1 MSMKNHT
8 IPLVA
13 IVGRPN
19 VGKSTIFNRIVGNR
33 QAIVSDIA
41 GTTRDRII
49 TQTEWAG
56 KRFLLV
62 DTGGLESVDTT
73 LSDTAEILDKVQSQ
87 VDVAISDADVIIF
100 ATDANTG
107 ITPDDAEV
115 AQKLRVAGNQVVL
128 AVNKADNIQKE
139 ADTSEFYKLGLGDPI
154 PLSAYHNQGVDDLM
168 MSVIERLPSN
178 DLDNELQSDVRLSII
193 GRANVGKSQLLNA
206 LTGDNRSI
214 VSDIPGTTRD
224 AIDSSIS
231 YKDKSILLID
241 TAGIRR
247 RGRIEPGVE
256 NYSVMRS
263 MRALERSEVSLL
275 VIDATEL
282 ATGQDSHVASYV
294 LQAYRGIVIV
304 VNKWDLSKNLGIS
317 KDNAKK
323 IIRERMKFIHFA
335 PIQFTSA
342 LNKTG
347 LDSMLNTV
355 LRVHL
360 QWNETL
366 PRYDLRRTIL
376 NAVADHPPASNPRHG
391 LKLYGVTQDSC
402 GPPGFTFYV
411 NRSDLV
417 HFSYR
422 RYLENILRKTYGFE
436 GTPLKMRFK
445 GRGEQ

>member
-1 MSMKNHT
+1 MENHAM
-8 IPLVA
+8 PLVA

-19 VGKSTIFNRIVGNR
+19 VGKSTIFNRIIGDR

-41 GTTRDRII
+41 GTTRDRLI
-49 TQTEWAG
+49 TETEWAN

-62 DTGGLESVDTT
+62 DTGGLESTDPTT
-73 LSDTAEILDKVQSQ
+73 SPAAQILDKVQSQ
-87 VDVAISDADVIIF
+87 VEVAIEDADVIIF
-100 ATDANTG
+100 ATDADTG
-107 ITPDDAEV
+107 ITPDDSEV
-115 AQKLRVAGNQVVL
+115 AQKLRVSGNKVVL
-128 AVNKADNIQKE
+128 AVNKADNIQRE

-154 PLSAYHNQGVDDLM
+154 PISAYHNHGVDDLM
-168 MSVIERLPSN
+168 MSVVERLPSN
-178 DLDNELQSDVRLSII
+178 DLNNQIESDVRLSIV

-224 AIDSSIS
+224 AIDSSIRH
-231 YKDKSILLID
+231 KDKSILLID

-247 RGRIEPGVE
+247 RGRIEPGIE
-256 NYSVMRS
+256 NYSVIRS
-263 MRALERSEVSLL
+263 IRAVERSEVSLL
-275 VIDATEL
+275 VLDATEL
-282 ATGQDSHVASYV
+282 ATSQDSHVASYL

-304 VNKWDLSKNLGIS
+304 VNKWDLSKDLGIS
-317 KDNAKK
+317 KDDAKK
-323 IIRERMKFIHFA
+323 IIRQRMKFIHFV

-342 LNKTG
+342 LNKAG

-355 LRVHL
+355 FKVHL
-360 QWNETL
+360 QWNQEL

-391 LKLYGVTQDSC
+391 LKLYGVTQDRF

-445 GRGEQ
+445 GRGEH

>member
-1 MSMKNHT
+1 MENHAM
-8 IPLVA
+8 PLVA

-19 VGKSTIFNRIVGNR
+19 VGKSTIFNRIIGDR

-41 GTTRDRII
+41 GTTRDRLI
-49 TQTEWAG
+49 TETEWAN

-62 DTGGLESVDTT
+62 DTGGLESTDPTT
-73 LSDTAEILDKVQSQ
+73 SPTAQILDKVQSQ
-87 VDVAISDADVIIF
+87 VEVAIEDADVIIF
-100 ATDANTG
+100 ATDADTG

-115 AQKLRVAGNQVVL
+115 AQKLRVSGNKVVL
-128 AVNKADNIQKE
+128 AVNKADNIQRE

-154 PLSAYHNQGVDDLM
+154 PISAYHNHGVDDLM
-168 MSVIERLPSN
+168 MSVVERLPSN
-178 DLDNELQSDVRLSII
+178 DLNNQIESDVRLSIV

-224 AIDSSIS
+224 AIDSSIRH
-231 YKDKSILLID
+231 KDKSILLID

-247 RGRIEPGVE
+247 RGRIEPGIE
-256 NYSVMRS
+256 NYSVIRS
-263 MRALERSEVSLL
+263 IRAVERSEVSLL
-275 VIDATEL
+275 VLDATEL
-282 ATGQDSHVASYV
+282 ATSQDSHVASYL

-304 VNKWDLSKNLGIS
+304 VNKWDLSKDLGIS
-317 KDNAKK
+317 KDDAKK
-323 IIRERMKFIHFA
+323 IIRQRMKFLHFV

-342 LNKTG
+342 LNKAG

-355 LRVHL
+355 FKVHL
-360 QWNETL
+360 QWNQEL

-391 LKLYGVTQDSC
+391 LKLYGVTQDRF

-422 RYLENILRKTYGFE
+422 RYLENTLRKTYGFD

-445 GRGEQ
+445 GRGEH

>member
-1 MSMKNHT
+1 MKNHAM
-8 IPLVA
+8 PLVA

-19 VGKSTIFNRIVGNR
+19 VGKSTIFNRIIGDR

-41 GTTRDRII
+41 GTTRDRLI
-49 TQTEWAG
+49 TETEWAN

-62 DTGGLESVDTT
+62 DTGGLESTDPTT
-73 LSDTAEILDKVQSQ
+73 SPTAQILDKVQSQ
-87 VDVAISDADVIIF
+87 VEVAIEDADVIIF
-100 ATDANTG
+100 ATDADTG

-115 AQKLRVAGNQVVL
+115 AQKLRVSGNKVVL
-128 AVNKADNIQKE
+128 AVNKADNIQRE

-154 PLSAYHNQGVDDLM
+154 PISAYHNHGVDDLM
-168 MSVIERLPSN
+168 MSVVERLPSN
-178 DLDNELQSDVRLSII
+178 DLIKQIESDVRLSIV

-224 AIDSSIS
+224 AIDSSIRH
-231 YKDKSILLID
+231 KDKSILLID

-247 RGRIEPGVE
+247 RGRIEPGIE
-256 NYSVMRS
+256 NYSVIRS
-263 MRALERSEVSLL
+263 IRAVERSEVSLL
-275 VIDATEL
+275 VLDATEL
-282 ATGQDSHVASYV
+282 ATSQDSHVASYL

-304 VNKWDLSKNLGIS
+304 VNKWDLSKDLGIS
-317 KDNAKK
+317 KDDAKK
-323 IIRERMKFIHFA
+323 IIRQRMKFLHFV

-342 LNKTG
+342 LNKAG

-355 LRVHL
+355 FKVHL
-360 QWNETL
+360 QWNQEL

-391 LKLYGVTQDSC
+391 LKLYGVTQDRF

-445 GRGEQ
+445 GRGEH

>member
-1 MSMKNHT
+1 MENHAM
-8 IPLVA
+8 PLVA

-19 VGKSTIFNRIVGNR
+19 VGKSTIFNRIIGDR

-41 GTTRDRII
+41 GTTRDRLI
-49 TQTEWAG
+49 TETEWAN

-62 DTGGLESVDTT
+62 DTGGLESTDPTT
-73 LSDTAEILDKVQSQ
+73 SPAAQILDKVQSQ
-87 VDVAISDADVIIF
+87 VEVAIEDADVIIF
-100 ATDANTG
+100 ATDADTG
-107 ITPDDAEV
+107 ITPDDSEV
-115 AQKLRVAGNQVVL
+115 AQKLRVSGNKVVL
-128 AVNKADNIQKE
+128 AVNKADNIQRE

-154 PLSAYHNQGVDDLM
+154 PISAYHNHGVDDLM
-168 MSVIERLPSN
+168 MSVVERLPSN
-178 DLDNELQSDVRLSII
+178 DLNNQIESDVRLSIV

-224 AIDSSIS
+224 AIDSSIRH
-231 YKDKSILLID
+231 KDKSILLID

-247 RGRIEPGVE
+247 RGRIEPGIE
-256 NYSVMRS
+256 NYSVIRS
-263 MRALERSEVSLL
+263 IRAVERSEVSLL
-275 VIDATEL
+275 VLDATEL
-282 ATGQDSHVASYV
+282 ATSQDSHVASYL

-304 VNKWDLSKNLGIS
+304 VNKWDLSKDLGIS
-317 KDNAKK
+317 KDDAKK
-323 IIRERMKFIHFA
+323 IIRQRMKFIHFV

-342 LNKTG
+342 LNKAG

-355 LRVHL
+355 FKVHL
-360 QWNETL
+360 QWNQEL

-391 LKLYGVTQDSC
+391 LKLYGVTQDRF

-445 GRGEQ
+445 GRGEV

>member
-1 MSMKNHT
+1 MENHAM
-8 IPLVA
+8 PLVA

-19 VGKSTIFNRIVGNR
+19 VGKSTIFNRIIGDR

-41 GTTRDRII
+41 GTTRDRLI
-49 TQTEWAG
+49 TETEWAN

-62 DTGGLESVDTT
+62 DTGGLESTDPTT
-73 LSDTAEILDKVQSQ
+73 SPAAQILDKVQSQ
-87 VDVAISDADVIIF
+87 VEVAIEDADVIIF
-100 ATDANTG
+100 ATDADTG
-107 ITPDDAEV
+107 ITPDDSEV
-115 AQKLRVAGNQVVL
+115 AQKLRVSGNKVVL
-128 AVNKADNIQKE
+128 AVNKADNIQRE

-154 PLSAYHNQGVDDLM
+154 PISAYHNHGVDDLM
-168 MSVIERLPSN
+168 MSVVERLPSN
-178 DLDNELQSDVRLSII
+178 DLNNQIESDVRLSIV

-224 AIDSSIS
+224 AIDSSIRH
-231 YKDKSILLID
+231 KDKSILLID

-247 RGRIEPGVE
+247 RGRIEPGIE
-256 NYSVMRS
+256 NYSVIRS
-263 MRALERSEVSLL
+263 IRAVERSEVSLL
-275 VIDATEL
+275 VLDATEL
-282 ATGQDSHVASYV
+282 ATSQDSHVASYL

-304 VNKWDLSKNLGIS
+304 VNKWDLSKDLGIS
-317 KDNAKK
+317 KDDAKK
-323 IIRERMKFIHFA
+323 IIRQRMKFIHFV

-342 LNKTG
+342 LNKAG

-355 LRVHL
+355 FKVHL
-360 QWNETL
+360 QWNQEL

-391 LKLYGVTQDSC
+391 LKLYGVTQDRF

-422 RYLENILRKTYGFE
+422 RYLENILRKTYGFD

-445 GRGEQ
+445 GRGEH

>member
-1 MSMKNHT
+1 MKNHAM
-8 IPLVA
+8 PLVA

-19 VGKSTIFNRIVGNR
+19 VGKSTIFNRIIGDR

-41 GTTRDRII
+41 GTTRDRLI
-49 TQTEWAG
+49 TETEWAN

-62 DTGGLESVDTT
+62 DTGGLESTDPTT
-73 LSDTAEILDKVQSQ
+73 SPAAQILDKVQSQ
-87 VDVAISDADVIIF
+87 VEVAIEDADVIIF
-100 ATDANTG
+100 ATDADTG
-107 ITPDDAEV
+107 ITPDDSEV
-115 AQKLRVAGNQVVL
+115 AQKLRVSGNKVVL
-128 AVNKADNIQKE
+128 AVNKADNIQRE

-154 PLSAYHNQGVDDLM
+154 PISAYHNHGVDDLM
-168 MSVIERLPSN
+168 MSVVERLPSN
-178 DLDNELQSDVRLSII
+178 DLNNQIESDVRLSIV

-224 AIDSSIS
+224 AIDSSIRH
-231 YKDKSILLID
+231 KDKSILLID

-247 RGRIEPGVE
+247 RGRIEPGIE
-256 NYSVMRS
+256 NYSVIRS
-263 MRALERSEVSLL
+263 IRAVERSEVSLL
-275 VIDATEL
+275 VLDATEL
-282 ATGQDSHVASYV
+282 ATSQDSHVASYL

-304 VNKWDLSKNLGIS
+304 VNKWDLSKDLGIS
-317 KDNAKK
+317 KDDAKK
-323 IIRERMKFIHFA
+323 IIRQRMKFIHFV

-342 LNKTG
+342 LNKAG

-355 LRVHL
+355 FKVHL
-360 QWNETL
+360 QWNQEL

-391 LKLYGVTQDSC
+391 LKLYGVTQDRF

-445 GRGEQ
+445 GRGEH

>member
-1 MSMKNHT
+1 MKNHAM
-8 IPLVA
+8 PLVA

-19 VGKSTIFNRIVGNR
+19 VGKSTIFNRIIGDR

-41 GTTRDRII
+41 GTTRDRLI
-49 TQTEWAG
+49 TETEWAN

-62 DTGGLESVDTT
+62 DTGGLESTDPTT
-73 LSDTAEILDKVQSQ
+73 SPAAQILDKVQSQ
-87 VDVAISDADVIIF
+87 VEVAIEDADVIIF
-100 ATDANTG
+100 ATDADTG
-107 ITPDDAEV
+107 ITPDDSEV
-115 AQKLRVAGNQVVL
+115 AQKLRVSGNKVVL
-128 AVNKADNIQKE
+128 AVNKADNIQRE

-154 PLSAYHNQGVDDLM
+154 PISAYHNHGVDDLM
-168 MSVIERLPSN
+168 MSVVERLPSN
-178 DLDNELQSDVRLSII
+178 DLNNQIESDVRLSIV

-224 AIDSSIS
+224 AIDSSIRH
-231 YKDKSILLID
+231 KDKSILLID

-247 RGRIEPGVE
+247 RGRIEPGIE
-256 NYSVMRS
+256 NYSVIRS
-263 MRALERSEVSLL
+263 IRAVERSEVSLL
-275 VIDATEL
+275 VLDATEL
-282 ATGQDSHVASYV
+282 ATSQDSHVASYL

-304 VNKWDLSKNLGIS
+304 VNKWDLSKDLGIS
-317 KDNAKK
+317 KDDAKK
-323 IIRERMKFIHFA
+323 IIRQRMKFIHFV

-342 LNKTG
+342 LNKAG

-355 LRVHL
+355 FKVHL
-360 QWNETL
+360 QWNQEL

-391 LKLYGVTQDSC
+391 LKLYGVTQDRF

-422 RYLENILRKTYGFE
+422 RYLENTLRKTYGFD

-445 GRGEQ
+445 GRGEH

>member
-1 MSMKNHT
+1 MENHAM
-8 IPLVA
+8 PLVA

-19 VGKSTIFNRIVGNR
+19 VGKSTIFNRIIGDR

-41 GTTRDRII
+41 GTTRDRLI
-49 TQTEWAG
+49 TETEWAN

-62 DTGGLESVDTT
+62 DTGGLESTDPTT
-73 LSDTAEILDKVQSQ
+73 SPAAQILDKVQSQ
-87 VDVAISDADVIIF
+87 VEVAIEDADVIIF
-100 ATDANTG
+100 ATDADTG

-115 AQKLRVAGNQVVL
+115 AQKLRVSGNKVVL
-128 AVNKADNIQKE
+128 AVNKADNIQRE

-154 PLSAYHNQGVDDLM
+154 PISAYHNHGVDDLM
-168 MSVIERLPSN
+168 MSVVERLPSN
-178 DLDNELQSDVRLSII
+178 DLNNQIESDVRLSIV

-224 AIDSSIS
+224 AIDSSIRH
-231 YKDKSILLID
+231 KDKSILLID

-247 RGRIEPGVE
+247 RGRIEPGIE
-256 NYSVMRS
+256 NYSVIRS
-263 MRALERSEVSLL
+263 IRAVERSEVSLL
-275 VIDATEL
+275 VLDVTEL
-282 ATGQDSHVASYV
+282 ATSQDSHVASYL

-304 VNKWDLSKNLGIS
+304 VNKWDLSKDLGIS
-317 KDNAKK
+317 KDDAKK
-323 IIRERMKFIHFA
+323 IIRQRMKFIHFV

-342 LNKTG
+342 LNKAG

-355 LRVHL
+355 FKVHL
-360 QWNETL
+360 QWNQEL

-391 LKLYGVTQDSC
+391 LKLYGVTQDRF

-445 GRGEQ
+445 GRGEH

>member
-1 MSMKNHT
+1 MKNHAM
-8 IPLVA
+8 PLVA

-19 VGKSTIFNRIVGNR
+19 VGKSTIFNRIIGDR

-41 GTTRDRII
+41 GTTRDRLI
-49 TQTEWAG
+49 TETEWAN

-62 DTGGLESVDTT
+62 DTGGLESTDPTT
-73 LSDTAEILDKVQSQ
+73 SPTAQILDKVQSQ
-87 VDVAISDADVIIF
+87 VEVAIEDADVIIF
-100 ATDANTG
+100 ATDADTG

-115 AQKLRVAGNQVVL
+115 AQKLRVSGNKVVL
-128 AVNKADNIQKE
+128 AVNKADNIQRE

-154 PLSAYHNQGVDDLM
+154 PISAYHNHGVDDLM
-168 MSVIERLPSN
+168 MSVVERLPSN
-178 DLDNELQSDVRLSII
+178 DLNNQIESDVRLSIV

-224 AIDSSIS
+224 AIDSSIRH
-231 YKDKSILLID
+231 KDKSILLID

-247 RGRIEPGVE
+247 RGRIEPGIE
-256 NYSVMRS
+256 NYSVIRS
-263 MRALERSEVSLL
+263 IRAVERSEVSLL
-275 VIDATEL
+275 VLDATEL
-282 ATGQDSHVASYV
+282 ATSQDSHVASYL

-304 VNKWDLSKNLGIS
+304 VNKWDLSKDLGIS
-317 KDNAKK
+317 KDDAKK
-323 IIRERMKFIHFA
+323 IIRQRMKFIHFV

-342 LNKTG
+342 LNKAG

-355 LRVHL
+355 FKVHL
-360 QWNETL
+360 QWNQEL

-391 LKLYGVTQDSC
+391 LKLYGVTQDRF

-422 RYLENILRKTYGFE
+422 RYLENTLRKTYGFD

-445 GRGEQ
+445 GRGEH

>member
-1 MSMKNHT
+1 MKNQA

-19 VGKSTIFNRIVGNR
+19 VGKSTIFNRIIGDR

-41 GTTRDRII
+41 GTTRDRLI
-49 TQTEWAG
+49 TETEWRDI
-56 KRFLLV
+56 KFLLV
-62 DTGGLESVDTT
+62 DTGGLESTDSTSST
-73 LSDTAEILDKVQSQ
+73 KTQILEKVQSQ
-87 VDVAISDADVIIF
+87 VDVAIADADVIIF

-107 ITPDDAEV
+107 ITADDAAV
-115 AQKLRVAGNQVVL
+115 GQKLRMSGHQVVL
-128 AVNKADNIQKE
+128 AVNKADNIQRE

-154 PLSAYHNQGVDDLM
+154 PISAYHNQGIDDLM
-168 MSVIERLPSN
+168 ISVVDRLPDNNLIN
-178 DLDNELQSDVRLSII
+178 DLVSDVRLSII

-214 VSDIPGTTRD
+214 VSDMPGTTRD

-231 YKDKSILLID
+231 HKDKSILLID

-247 RGRIEPGVE
+247 RGRIEPGIE
-256 NYSVMRS
+256 NYSVIRS
-263 MRALERSEVSLL
+263 LRAVERSEVSLL
-275 VIDATEL
+275 VMDATEL
-282 ATGQDSHVASYV
+282 ATGQDSHVASYL
-294 LQAYRGIVIV
+294 LQAHRGIVIV
-304 VNKWDLSKNLGIS
+304 VNKWDLSKSLGLS
-317 KDNAKK
+317 KDQAKK
-323 IIRERMKFIHFA
+323 IIREKMKFTHFV

-347 LDSMLNTV
+347 LEAMLNTV
-355 LRVHL
+355 FKVHT
-360 QWNETL
+360 QWTQNL

-391 LKLYGVTQDSC
+391 LKIYGVTQDSY

-411 NRSDLV
+411 NKSDLV

-422 RYLENILRKTYGFE
+422 RYLENTLRKTYGFD
-436 GTPLKMRFK
+436 GAPLKMRFK
-445 GRGEQ
+445 GRGEH

>member
-1 MSMKNHT
+1 MKNHA

-19 VGKSTIFNRIVGNR
+19 VGKSTIFNRIIGDR

-41 GTTRDRII
+41 GTTRDRLI
-49 TQTEWAG
+49 TQTEWADTT
-56 KRFLLV
+56 FLLV
-62 DTGGLESVDTT
+62 DTGGLESANTN
-73 LSDTAEILDKVQSQ
+73 LSTPSEILDKVQSQ

-107 ITPDDAEV
+107 ITPDDVEV

-128 AVNKADNIQKE
+128 AVNKADNFQRE
-139 ADTSEFYKLGLGDPI
+139 ANTAEFYKLGLGDPI
-154 PLSAYHNQGVDDLM
+154 PISAYHNHGVDNLM
-168 MSVIERLPSN
+168 LSVIERLPNN
-178 DLDNELQSDVRLSII
+178 DLNNEFESDVRLAII
-193 GRANVGKSQLLNA
+193 GRANVGKSQMLNS

-214 VSDIPGTTRD
+214 VSHVPGTTRD

-231 YKDKSILLID
+231 HKDKSILLID

-247 RGRIEPGVE
+247 RGSVEPGIE
-256 NYSVMRS
+256 NYSVIRS
-263 MRALERSEVSLL
+263 IRAVDRSEVCLL
-275 VIDATEL
+275 VLDASEL
-282 ATGQDSHVASYV
+282 ATSQDSHVASYL

-304 VNKWDLSKNLGIS
+304 VNKWDLSKSQGMS
-317 KDNAKK
+317 KDDAKK
-323 IIRERMKFIHFA
+323 IIREKMKFIHFV

-347 LDSMLNTV
+347 LDSMLDTV
-355 LRVHL
+355 FKVHA
-360 QWNETL
+360 QWSQSL
-366 PRYDLRRTIL
+366 PRYDLRRTVL

-391 LKLYGVTQDSC
+391 LKVFGVTQDIC

-411 NRSDLV
+411 NKSDLV

-422 RYLENILRKTYGFE
+422 RYLENSIRKAYGFE
-436 GTPLKMRFK
+436 GAPLKMRFK

>member
-1 MSMKNHT
+1 MKNHAM
-8 IPLVA
+8 PLVA

-19 VGKSTIFNRIVGNR
+19 VGKSTIFNRIIGDR

-41 GTTRDRII
+41 GTTRDRLI
-49 TQTEWAG
+49 TETEWAN

-62 DTGGLESVDTT
+62 DTGGLESTDPTT
-73 LSDTAEILDKVQSQ
+73 SPAAQILDKVQSQ
-87 VDVAISDADVIIF
+87 VEVAIEDADVIIF
-100 ATDANTG
+100 ATDADTG
-107 ITPDDAEV
+107 ITPDDSEV
-115 AQKLRVAGNQVVL
+115 AQKLRVSGNKVVL
-128 AVNKADNIQKE
+128 AVNKADNIQRE

-154 PLSAYHNQGVDDLM
+154 PISAYHNHGVDDLM
-168 MSVIERLPSN
+168 MSVVERLPSN
-178 DLDNELQSDVRLSII
+178 DLINQIESDVRLSIV

-224 AIDSSIS
+224 AIDSSIRH
-231 YKDKSILLID
+231 KDKSILLID

-247 RGRIEPGVE
+247 RGRIEPGIE
-256 NYSVMRS
+256 NYSVIRS
-263 MRALERSEVSLL
+263 IRAVERSEVSLL
-275 VIDATEL
+275 VLDATEL
-282 ATGQDSHVASYV
+282 ATSQDSHVASYL

-304 VNKWDLSKNLGIS
+304 VNKWDLSKDLGIS
-317 KDNAKK
+317 KDDAKK
-323 IIRERMKFIHFA
+323 IIRQRMKFIHFV

-342 LNKTG
+342 LNKAG

-355 LRVHL
+355 FKVHL
-360 QWNETL
+360 QWNQEL

-391 LKLYGVTQDSC
+391 LKLYGVTQDRF

-445 GRGEQ
+445 GRGEH

>member
-1 MSMKNHT
+1 MENHAM
-8 IPLVA
+8 PLVA

-19 VGKSTIFNRIVGNR
+19 VGKSTIFNRIIGDR

-41 GTTRDRII
+41 GTTRDRLI
-49 TQTEWAG
+49 TETEWAN

-62 DTGGLESVDTT
+62 DTGGLESTDPTT
-73 LSDTAEILDKVQSQ
+73 SPAAQILDKVQSQ
-87 VDVAISDADVIIF
+87 VEVAIEDADVIIF
-100 ATDANTG
+100 ATDADTG
-107 ITPDDAEV
+107 ITPDDSEV
-115 AQKLRVAGNQVVL
+115 AQKLRVSGNKVVL
-128 AVNKADNIQKE
+128 AVNKADNIQRE

-154 PLSAYHNQGVDDLM
+154 PISAYHNHGVDDLM
-168 MSVIERLPSN
+168 MSVVERLPSN
-178 DLDNELQSDVRLSII
+178 DLNNQIESDVRLSIV

-224 AIDSSIS
+224 AIDSSIRH
-231 YKDKSILLID
+231 KDKSILLID

-247 RGRIEPGVE
+247 RGRIEPGIE
-256 NYSVMRS
+256 NYSVIRS
-263 MRALERSEVSLL
+263 IRAVERSEVSLL
-275 VIDATEL
+275 VLDATEL
-282 ATGQDSHVASYV
+282 ATSQDSHVASYL

-304 VNKWDLSKNLGIS
+304 VNKWDLSKDLGIS
-317 KDNAKK
+317 KDDAKK
-323 IIRERMKFIHFA
+323 IIRQRMKFIHFV

-342 LNKTG
+342 LNKAG

-355 LRVHL
+355 FKVHL
-360 QWNETL
+360 QWNQEL

-391 LKLYGVTQDSC
+391 LKLYGVTQDRF

-422 RYLENILRKTYGFE
+422 RYLENILRKTYGFD
-436 GTPLKMRFK
+436 GAPLKMRFK
-445 GRGEQ
+445 GRGEH

>member
-1 MSMKNHT
+1 MENHAM
-8 IPLVA
+8 PLVA

-19 VGKSTIFNRIVGNR
+19 VGKSTIFNRIIGDR

-41 GTTRDRII
+41 GTTRDRLI
-49 TQTEWAG
+49 TETEWAN

-62 DTGGLESVDTT
+62 DTGGLESTDPTT
-73 LSDTAEILDKVQSQ
+73 SPTAQILDKVQSQ
-87 VDVAISDADVIIF
+87 VEVAIEDADVIIF
-100 ATDANTG
+100 ATDADTG

-115 AQKLRVAGNQVVL
+115 AQKLRVSGNKVVL
-128 AVNKADNIQKE
+128 AVNKADNIQRE

-154 PLSAYHNQGVDDLM
+154 PISAYHNHGVDDLM
-168 MSVIERLPSN
+168 MSVVERLPSN
-178 DLDNELQSDVRLSII
+178 DLNNQIESDVRLSIV

-224 AIDSSIS
+224 AIDSSIRH
-231 YKDKSILLID
+231 KDKSILLID

-247 RGRIEPGVE
+247 RGRIEPGIE
-256 NYSVMRS
+256 NYSVIRS
-263 MRALERSEVSLL
+263 IRAVERSEVSLL
-275 VIDATEL
+275 VLDATEL
-282 ATGQDSHVASYV
+282 ATSQDSHVASYL

-304 VNKWDLSKNLGIS
+304 VNKWDLSKDLGIS
-317 KDNAKK
+317 KDDAKK
-323 IIRERMKFIHFA
+323 IIRQRMKFIHFV

-342 LNKTG
+342 LNKAG

-355 LRVHL
+355 FKVHL
-360 QWNETL
+360 QWNQEL

-391 LKLYGVTQDSC
+391 LKLYGVTQDRF

-445 GRGEQ
+445 GRGEH

>member
-1 MSMKNHT
+1 MENHAM
-8 IPLVA
+8 PLVA

-19 VGKSTIFNRIVGNR
+19 VGKSTIFNRIIGDR

-41 GTTRDRII
+41 GTTRDRLI
-49 TQTEWAG
+49 TETEWAN

-62 DTGGLESVDTT
+62 DTGGLESTDPTT
-73 LSDTAEILDKVQSQ
+73 SPAAQILDKVQSQ
-87 VDVAISDADVIIF
+87 VEVAIEDADVIIF
-100 ATDANTG
+100 ATDADTG
-107 ITPDDAEV
+107 ITPDDSEV
-115 AQKLRVAGNQVVL
+115 AQKLRVSGNKVVL
-128 AVNKADNIQKE
+128 AVNKADNIQRE

-154 PLSAYHNQGVDDLM
+154 PISAYHNHGVDDLM
-168 MSVIERLPSN
+168 MSVVERLPSY
-178 DLDNELQSDVRLSII
+178 DLNNQIESDVRLSIV

-224 AIDSSIS
+224 AIDSSIRH
-231 YKDKSILLID
+231 KDKSILLID

-247 RGRIEPGVE
+247 RGRIEPGIE
-256 NYSVMRS
+256 NYSVIRS
-263 MRALERSEVSLL
+263 IRAVERSEVSLL
-275 VIDATEL
+275 VLDATEL
-282 ATGQDSHVASYV
+282 ATSQDSHVASYL

-304 VNKWDLSKNLGIS
+304 VNKWDLSKDLGIS
-317 KDNAKK
+317 KDDAKK
-323 IIRERMKFIHFA
+323 IIRQRMKFIHFV

-342 LNKTG
+342 LNKAG

-355 LRVHL
+355 FKVHL
-360 QWNETL
+360 QWNQEL

-391 LKLYGVTQDSC
+391 LKLYGVTQDRF

-445 GRGEQ
+445 GRGEH

>member
-1 MSMKNHT
+1 MKNHAM
-8 IPLVA
+8 PLVA

-19 VGKSTIFNRIVGNR
+19 VGKSTIFNRIIGDR

-41 GTTRDRII
+41 GTTRDRLI
-49 TQTEWAG
+49 TETEWAN

-62 DTGGLESVDTT
+62 DTGGLESTDPTT
-73 LSDTAEILDKVQSQ
+73 SPTAQILDKVQSQ
-87 VDVAISDADVIIF
+87 VEVAIEDADVIIF
-100 ATDANTG
+100 ATDADTG

-115 AQKLRVAGNQVVL
+115 AQKLRVSGNKVVL
-128 AVNKADNIQKE
+128 AVNKADNIQRE

-154 PLSAYHNQGVDDLM
+154 PISAYHNHGVDDLM
-168 MSVIERLPSN
+168 MSVVERLPSN
-178 DLDNELQSDVRLSII
+178 DLNNQIESDVRLSIV

-224 AIDSSIS
+224 AIDSSIRH
-231 YKDKSILLID
+231 KDKSILLID

-247 RGRIEPGVE
+247 RGRIEPGIE
-256 NYSVMRS
+256 NYSVIRS
-263 MRALERSEVSLL
+263 IRAVERSEVSLL
-275 VIDATEL
+275 VLDATEL
-282 ATGQDSHVASYV
+282 ATSQDSHVASYL

-304 VNKWDLSKNLGIS
+304 VNKWDLSKDLGIS
-317 KDNAKK
+317 KDDAKK
-323 IIRERMKFIHFA
+323 IIRQRMKFLHFV

-342 LNKTG
+342 LNKAG

-355 LRVHL
+355 FKVHL
-360 QWNETL
+360 QWNQEL

-391 LKLYGVTQDSC
+391 LKLYGVTQDRF

-445 GRGEQ
+445 GRGEH

>member
-1 MSMKNHT
+1 MKNHA

-19 VGKSTIFNRIVGNR
+19 VGKSTIFNRIIGDR

-41 GTTRDRII
+41 GTTRDRLI
-49 TQTEWAG
+49 TQTEWAN
-56 KRFLLV
+56 KTFLLV
-62 DTGGLESVDTT
+62 DTGGLESANTN
-73 LSDTAEILDKVQSQ
+73 LSTAYEILDKVKSQ

-100 ATDANTG
+100 STDATTG
-107 ITPDDAEV
+107 ITPDDVEV

-128 AVNKADNIQKE
+128 AVNKADNFQRE

-154 PLSAYHNQGVDDLM
+154 PISAYHNHGIDDLM
-168 MSVIERLPSN
+168 ISVVERLPNN
-178 DLDNELQSDVRLSII
+178 DLNNEFESDVSLSII

-206 LTGDNRSI
+206 LTGDDRSI
-214 VSDIPGTTRD
+214 VSDVPGTTRD

-231 YKDKSILLID
+231 HKDKSILLID

-247 RGRIEPGVE
+247 RGRVEPGIE
-256 NYSVMRS
+256 NYSVIRS
-263 MRALERSEVSLL
+263 IRALERSEVSLL
-275 VIDATEL
+275 VLDASEL
-282 ATGQDSHVASYV
+282 GTSQDSHVASYL
-294 LQAYRGIVIV
+294 LQAKRGIVIV

-317 KDNAKK
+317 KDDAKK
-323 IIRERMKFIHFA
+323 IIRERMKFLHFV

-355 LRVHL
+355 FKVHL
-360 QWNETL
+360 QWSQSL

-391 LKLYGVTQDSC
+391 LKVYGVTQDSF

-411 NRSDLV
+411 NKSDLV

-422 RYLENILRKTYGFE
+422 RYLENTIRKTYGFD
-436 GTPLKMRFK
+436 GSPLKMRFK

>member
-1 MSMKNHT
+1 MKNHAM
-8 IPLVA
+8 PLVA

-19 VGKSTIFNRIVGNR
+19 VGKSTIFNRIIGDR

-41 GTTRDRII
+41 GTTRDRLI
-49 TQTEWAG
+49 TETEWAN

-62 DTGGLESVDTT
+62 DTGGLESTDPTT
-73 LSDTAEILDKVQSQ
+73 SPTAQILDKVQSQ
-87 VDVAISDADVIIF
+87 VEVAIEDADVIIF
-100 ATDANTG
+100 ATDADTG

-115 AQKLRVAGNQVVL
+115 AQKLRVSGNKVVL
-128 AVNKADNIQKE
+128 AVNKADNIQRE

-154 PLSAYHNQGVDDLM
+154 PISAYHNHGVDDLM
-168 MSVIERLPSN
+168 MSVVERLPSN
-178 DLDNELQSDVRLSII
+178 DLNNQIESDVRLSIV

-224 AIDSSIS
+224 AIDSSIRH
-231 YKDKSILLID
+231 KDKSILLID

-247 RGRIEPGVE
+247 RGRIEPGIE
-256 NYSVMRS
+256 NYSVIRS
-263 MRALERSEVSLL
+263 IRAVERSEVSLL
-275 VIDATEL
+275 VLDATEL
-282 ATGQDSHVASYV
+282 ATSQDSHVASYL

-304 VNKWDLSKNLGIS
+304 VNKWDLSKDLGIS
-317 KDNAKK
+317 KDDAKK
-323 IIRERMKFIHFA
+323 IIRQRMKFLHFV

-342 LNKTG
+342 LNKAG

-355 LRVHL
+355 FKVHL
-360 QWNETL
+360 QWNQEL

-391 LKLYGVTQDSC
+391 LKLYGVTQDRF

-422 RYLENILRKTYGFE
+422 RYLENTLRKTYGFD

-445 GRGEQ
+445 GRGEH

>member
-1 MSMKNHT
+1 MENHAM
-8 IPLVA
+8 PLVA

-19 VGKSTIFNRIVGNR
+19 VGKSTIFNRIIGDR

-41 GTTRDRII
+41 GTTRDRLI
-49 TQTEWAG
+49 TETEWAN

-62 DTGGLESVDTT
+62 DTGGLESTDPTT
-73 LSDTAEILDKVQSQ
+73 SPAAQILDKVQSQ
-87 VDVAISDADVIIF
+87 VEVAIEDADVIIF
-100 ATDANTG
+100 ATDADTG
-107 ITPDDAEV
+107 ITPDDSEV
-115 AQKLRVAGNQVVL
+115 AQKLRVSGNKVVL
-128 AVNKADNIQKE
+128 AVNKADNIQRE

-154 PLSAYHNQGVDDLM
+154 PISAYHNHGVDDLM
-168 MSVIERLPSN
+168 MSVVERLPSN
-178 DLDNELQSDVRLSII
+178 DLNNQIESDVRLSIV

-224 AIDSSIS
+224 AIDSSIRH
-231 YKDKSILLID
+231 KDKSILLID

-247 RGRIEPGVE
+247 RGRIEPGIE
-256 NYSVMRS
+256 NYSVIRS
-263 MRALERSEVSLL
+263 IRAVERSEVSLL
-275 VIDATEL
+275 VLDATEL
-282 ATGQDSHVASYV
+282 ATSQDSHVASYL

-304 VNKWDLSKNLGIS
+304 VNKWDLSNDFGIS
-317 KDNAKK
+317 KDDAKK
-323 IIRERMKFIHFA
+323 IIRQRMKFIHFV

-342 LNKTG
+342 LNKAG

-355 LRVHL
+355 FKVHL
-360 QWNETL
+360 QWNQEL

-391 LKLYGVTQDSC
+391 LKLYGVTQDRF

-445 GRGEQ
+445 GRGEH

>member
-1 MSMKNHT
+1 MKNHAM
-8 IPLVA
+8 PLVA

-19 VGKSTIFNRIVGNR
+19 VGKSTIFNRIIGDR

-41 GTTRDRII
+41 GTTRDRLI
-49 TQTEWAG
+49 TETEWAN

-62 DTGGLESVDTT
+62 DTGGLESTDPTT
-73 LSDTAEILDKVQSQ
+73 SPTAQILDKVQSQ
-87 VDVAISDADVIIF
+87 VEVAIEDADVIIF
-100 ATDANTG
+100 ATDADTG
-107 ITPDDAEV
+107 ITPDDSEV
-115 AQKLRVAGNQVVL
+115 AQKLRVSGNKVVL
-128 AVNKADNIQKE
+128 AVNKADNIQRE
-139 ADTSEFYKLGLGDPI
+139 ADTSEFYKLGLGAPI
-154 PLSAYHNQGVDDLM
+154 PISAYHNHGVDDLM
-168 MSVIERLPSN
+168 MSVVERLPSN
-178 DLDNELQSDVRLSII
+178 DLNNQIESDVRLSIV

-224 AIDSSIS
+224 AIDSSIRH
-231 YKDKSILLID
+231 KDKSILLID

-247 RGRIEPGVE
+247 RGRIEPGIE
-256 NYSVMRS
+256 NYSVIRS
-263 MRALERSEVSLL
+263 IRAVERSEVSLL
-275 VIDATEL
+275 VLDATEL
-282 ATGQDSHVASYV
+282 ATSQDSHVASYL

-304 VNKWDLSKNLGIS
+304 VNKWDLSKDLGIS
-317 KDNAKK
+317 KDDAKK
-323 IIRERMKFIHFA
+323 IIRQRMKFIHFV

-342 LNKTG
+342 LNKAG

-355 LRVHL
+355 FKVHL
-360 QWNETL
+360 QWNQEL

-391 LKLYGVTQDSC
+391 LKLYGVTQDRF

-445 GRGEQ
+445 GRGEH

>member
-1 MSMKNHT
+1 MKNHAM
-8 IPLVA
+8 PLVA

-19 VGKSTIFNRIVGNR
+19 VGKSTIFNRIIGDR

-41 GTTRDRII
+41 GTTRDRLI
-49 TQTEWAG
+49 TETEWAN

-62 DTGGLESVDTT
+62 DTGGLESTDPTT
-73 LSDTAEILDKVQSQ
+73 SPAAQILDKVQSQ
-87 VDVAISDADVIIF
+87 VEVAIEDADVIIF
-100 ATDANTG
+100 ATDADTG
-107 ITPDDAEV
+107 ITPDDSEV
-115 AQKLRVAGNQVVL
+115 AQKLRVSGNKVVL
-128 AVNKADNIQKE
+128 AVNKADNIQRE

-154 PLSAYHNQGVDDLM
+154 PISAYHNHGVDDLM
-168 MSVIERLPSN
+168 MSVVERLPSN
-178 DLDNELQSDVRLSII
+178 DLNNQIESDVRLSIV

-224 AIDSSIS
+224 AIDSSIRH
-231 YKDKSILLID
+231 KDKSILLID

-247 RGRIEPGVE
+247 RGRIEPGIE
-256 NYSVMRS
+256 NYSVIRS
-263 MRALERSEVSLL
+263 IRAVERSEVSLL
-275 VIDATEL
+275 VLDATEL
-282 ATGQDSHVASYV
+282 ATSQDSHVASYL

-304 VNKWDLSKNLGIS
+304 VNKWDLSKDLGIS
-317 KDNAKK
+317 KDDAKK
-323 IIRERMKFIHFA
+323 IIRQRMKFIHFV

-342 LNKTG
+342 LNKAG

-355 LRVHL
+355 FKVHL
-360 QWNETL
+360 QWNQEL

-391 LKLYGVTQDSC
+391 LKLYGVTQDRF

-422 RYLENILRKTYGFE
+422 RYLENILRKTYGFD

-445 GRGEQ
+445 GRGEH

>member
-1 MSMKNHT
+1 MENHAM
-8 IPLVA
+8 PLVA

-19 VGKSTIFNRIVGNR
+19 VGKSTIFNRIIGDR

-41 GTTRDRII
+41 GTTRDRLI
-49 TQTEWAG
+49 TETEWAN

-62 DTGGLESVDTT
+62 DTGGLESTDPTT
-73 LSDTAEILDKVQSQ
+73 SPAAQILDKVQSQ
-87 VDVAISDADVIIF
+87 VEVAIEDADVIIF
-100 ATDANTG
+100 ATDADTG
-107 ITPDDAEV
+107 ITPDDSEV
-115 AQKLRVAGNQVVL
+115 AQKLRVSGNKVVL
-128 AVNKADNIQKE
+128 AVNKADNIQRE

-154 PLSAYHNQGVDDLM
+154 PISAYHNHGVDDLM
-168 MSVIERLPSN
+168 MSVVERLPSN
-178 DLDNELQSDVRLSII
+178 DLNNQIESDVRLSIV

-224 AIDSSIS
+224 AIDSSIRH
-231 YKDKSILLID
+231 KDKSILLID

-247 RGRIEPGVE
+247 RGRIEPGIE
-256 NYSVMRS
+256 NYSVIRS
-263 MRALERSEVSLL
+263 IRAVERSEVSLL
-275 VIDATEL
+275 VLDATEL
-282 ATGQDSHVASYV
+282 ATSQDSHVASYL

-304 VNKWDLSKNLGIS
+304 VNKWDLSKDLGIS
-317 KDNAKK
+317 KDDAKK
-323 IIRERMKFIHFA
+323 IIRQRMKFLHFV

-342 LNKTG
+342 LNKAG

-355 LRVHL
+355 FKVHL
-360 QWNETL
+360 QWNQEL

-391 LKLYGVTQDSC
+391 LKLYGVTQDRF

-422 RYLENILRKTYGFE
+422 RYLENTLRKTYGFD

-445 GRGEQ
+445 GRGEH

>member
-1 MSMKNHT
+1 MKNQA

-19 VGKSTIFNRIVGNR
+19 VGKSTIFNRIVGDR

-41 GTTRDRII
+41 GTTRDRLI
-49 TQTEWAG
+49 TETEWG
-56 KRFLLV
+56 ETRFLLV
-62 DTGGLESVDTT
+62 DTGGLESTDSTT
-73 LSDTAEILDKVQSQ
+73 STQTQILEKVQSQ
-87 VDVAISDADVIIF
+87 VDVASADADVIIF

-107 ITPDDAEV
+107 ITADDAEV
-115 AQKLRVAGNQVVL
+115 AQKLRMAGNQVVL
-128 AVNKADNIQKE
+128 AVNKADNIQRE
-139 ADTSEFYKLGLGDPI
+139 ADTSEFYKLGLGDPVPI
-154 PLSAYHNQGVDDLM
+154 SAYHNYGVDDLM
-168 MSVIERLPSN
+168 TSVVQRLPNKDLMN
-178 DLDNELQSDVRLSII
+178 DFQSDVRLSIV

-206 LTGDNRSI
+206 LTGDDRSI
-214 VSDIPGTTRD
+214 VSDVPGTTRD

-231 YKDKSILLID
+231 HKDKSVLLID

-247 RGRIEPGVE
+247 RGRIEPGIE
-256 NYSVMRS
+256 NYSVIRS
-263 MRALERSEVSLL
+263 IRAVERSEVSLL
-275 VIDATEL
+275 VLDATEL
-282 ATGQDSHVASYV
+282 ATGQDSHVASYL

-304 VNKWDLSKNLGIS
+304 VNKWDLSKNLGMS
-317 KDNAKK
+317 KDDAKK
-323 IIRERMKFIHFA
+323 IIRERMKFINFV

-355 LRVHL
+355 FHVHM
-360 QWNETL
+360 QWNQTL

-391 LKLYGVTQDSC
+391 LKLYGVTQDSF

-422 RYLENILRKTYGFE
+422 RYLENILRKTYGFD
-436 GTPLKMRFK
+436 GAPLKMRFK
-445 GRGEQ
+445 GRGEH

>member
-1 MSMKNHT
+1 MKNHT

-19 VGKSTIFNRIVGNR
+19 VGKSTIFNRIIGDR

-41 GTTRDRII
+41 GTTRDRLI
-49 TQTEWAG
+49 TQTEWSD

-62 DTGGLESVDTT
+62 DTGGLESTNTT
-73 LSDTAEILDKVQSQ
+73 LSSTAEILDKVQSQ

-139 ADTSEFYKLGLGDPI
+139 ANTSEFYKLGLGDPVPI
-154 PLSAYHNQGVDDLM
+154 SAYHNQGIDDLM
-168 MSVIERLPSN
+168 MSVVERLPSN
-178 DLDNELQSDVRLSII
+178 DLDNDLESDVRLSIV

-214 VSDIPGTTRD
+214 VSDVPGTTRD

-247 RGRIEPGVE
+247 RGRIEPGIE

-282 ATGQDSHVASYV
+282 ATGQDAHVASYV

-317 KDNAKK
+317 RDDAKK

-335 PIQFTSA
+335 PIHFTSA

-355 LRVHL
+355 FKVHS
-360 QWNETL
+360 QWNRSL

-391 LKLYGVTQDSC
+391 LKLYGVTQDSF

-422 RYLENILRKTYGFE
+422 RYLENNLRKTYGFD

-445 GRGEQ
+445 GRGEH

>member
-1 MSMKNHT
+1 MENHAM
-8 IPLVA
+8 PLVA

-19 VGKSTIFNRIVGNR
+19 VGKSTIFNRIIGDR

-41 GTTRDRII
+41 GTTRDRLI
-49 TQTEWAG
+49 TETEWAN

-62 DTGGLESVDTT
+62 DTGGLESTDPTT
-73 LSDTAEILDKVQSQ
+73 SPTAQILDKVQSQ
-87 VDVAISDADVIIF
+87 VEVAIEDADVIIF
-100 ATDANTG
+100 ATDADTG

-115 AQKLRVAGNQVVL
+115 AQKLRVSGNKVVL
-128 AVNKADNIQKE
+128 AVNKADNIQRE

-154 PLSAYHNQGVDDLM
+154 PISAYHNHGVDDLM
-168 MSVIERLPSN
+168 MSVVERLPSN
-178 DLDNELQSDVRLSII
+178 DLINQIESDVRLSIV

-224 AIDSSIS
+224 AIDSSIRH
-231 YKDKSILLID
+231 KDKSILLID

-247 RGRIEPGVE
+247 RGRIEPGIE
-256 NYSVMRS
+256 NYSVIRS
-263 MRALERSEVSLL
+263 IRAVERSEVSLL
-275 VIDATEL
+275 VLDATEL
-282 ATGQDSHVASYV
+282 ATSQDSHVASYL

-304 VNKWDLSKNLGIS
+304 VNKWDLSKDLGIS
-317 KDNAKK
+317 KDDAKK
-323 IIRERMKFIHFA
+323 IIRQRMKFLHFV

-342 LNKTG
+342 LNKAG

-355 LRVHL
+355 FKVHL
-360 QWNETL
+360 QWNQEL

-391 LKLYGVTQDSC
+391 LKLYGVTQDRF

-422 RYLENILRKTYGFE
+422 RYLENCLREHLGFD
-436 GTPLKMRFK
+436 GSPLRLEFTAGK
-445 GRGEQ
+445 

>member
-1 MSMKNHT
+1 MENHAM
-8 IPLVA
+8 PLVA

-19 VGKSTIFNRIVGNR
+19 VGKSTIFNRIIGDR

-41 GTTRDRII
+41 GTTRDRLI
-49 TQTEWAG
+49 TETEWAN

-62 DTGGLESVDTT
+62 DTGGLESTDPTT
-73 LSDTAEILDKVQSQ
+73 SPTAQILDKVQSQ
-87 VDVAISDADVIIF
+87 VEVAIEDADVIIF
-100 ATDANTG
+100 ATDADTG

-115 AQKLRVAGNQVVL
+115 AQKLRVSGNKVVL
-128 AVNKADNIQKE
+128 AVNKADNIQRE

-154 PLSAYHNQGVDDLM
+154 PISAYHNHGVDDLM
-168 MSVIERLPSN
+168 MSVVERLPSN
-178 DLDNELQSDVRLSII
+178 DLNNQIESDVRLSIV

-224 AIDSSIS
+224 AIDSSIRH
-231 YKDKSILLID
+231 KDKSILLID

-247 RGRIEPGVE
+247 RGRIEPGIE
-256 NYSVMRS
+256 NYSVIRS
-263 MRALERSEVSLL
+263 IRAVERSEVSLL
-275 VIDATEL
+275 VLDATEL
-282 ATGQDSHVASYV
+282 ATSQDSHVASYL

-304 VNKWDLSKNLGIS
+304 VNKWDLSKDLGIS
-317 KDNAKK
+317 KDDAKK
-323 IIRERMKFIHFA
+323 IIRQRMKFIHFV

-342 LNKTG
+342 LNKAG

-355 LRVHL
+355 FKVHL
-360 QWNETL
+360 QWNQEL

-391 LKLYGVTQDSC
+391 LKLYGVTQDRF

-422 RYLENILRKTYGFE
+422 RYLENTLRKTYGFD

-445 GRGEQ
+445 GRGEH

>member
-1 MSMKNHT
+1 MENHAM
-8 IPLVA
+8 PLVA

-19 VGKSTIFNRIVGNR
+19 VGKSTIFNRIIGDR

-41 GTTRDRII
+41 GTTRDRLI
-49 TQTEWAG
+49 TETEWAN

-62 DTGGLESVDTT
+62 DTGGLESTDPTT
-73 LSDTAEILDKVQSQ
+73 SPTAQILDKVQSQ
-87 VDVAISDADVIIF
+87 VEVAIEDADVIIF
-100 ATDANTG
+100 ATDADTG

-115 AQKLRVAGNQVVL
+115 AQKLRVSGNKVVL
-128 AVNKADNIQKE
+128 AVNKADNIQRE

-154 PLSAYHNQGVDDLM
+154 PISAYHNHGVDDLM
-168 MSVIERLPSN
+168 MSVVERLPSN
-178 DLDNELQSDVRLSII
+178 DLNNQIESDVRLSIV

-224 AIDSSIS
+224 AIDSSIRH
-231 YKDKSILLID
+231 KDKSILLID

-247 RGRIEPGVE
+247 RGRIEPGIE
-256 NYSVMRS
+256 NYSVIRS
-263 MRALERSEVSLL
+263 IRAVERSEVSLL
-275 VIDATEL
+275 VLDATEL
-282 ATGQDSHVASYV
+282 ATSQDSHVASYL

-304 VNKWDLSKNLGIS
+304 VNKWDLSKDLGIS
-317 KDNAKK
+317 KDDAKK
-323 IIRERMKFIHFA
+323 IIRQRMKFLHFV

-342 LNKTG
+342 LNKAG

-355 LRVHL
+355 FKVHL
-360 QWNETL
+360 QWNQEL

-391 LKLYGVTQDSC
+391 LKLYGVTQDRF

-422 RYLENILRKTYGFE
+422 RYLENILRKTYGFD

-445 GRGEQ
+445 GRGEH